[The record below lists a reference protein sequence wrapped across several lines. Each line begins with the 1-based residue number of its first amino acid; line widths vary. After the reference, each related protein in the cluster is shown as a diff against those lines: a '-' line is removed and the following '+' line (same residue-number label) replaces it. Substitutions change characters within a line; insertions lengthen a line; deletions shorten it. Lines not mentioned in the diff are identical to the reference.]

1 MNKKVIDNIHV
12 DTFRDKA
19 FGAMIGSFIGDTIG
33 ASINSGNQLP
43 SSQEV
48 ARSLQ
53 MVGGGPK
60 NLGPGQVSD
69 QSELAMA
76 LVWGLIEANQGI
88 DLNEE
93 RKMDMDIIAN
103 QY

>member
-43 SSQEV
+43 SS
-48 ARSLQ
+48 
-53 MVGGGPK
+53 
-60 NLGPGQVSD
+60 
-69 QSELAMA
+69 
-76 LVWGLIEANQGI
+76 
-88 DLNEE
+88 
-93 RKMDMDIIAN
+93 
-103 QY
+103 